1 MGVSQGCVQTVM
13 CQTEKAFQSAVRD
26 YARLRGWRC
35 YCVWDSRNSPKGW
48 PDLVLLRPPRLVVAE
63 LKSTRG
69 RLTKEQRETLNML
82 VACGVESYAW
92 WPESWSIIEKTLE

>member
-1 MGVSQGCVQTVM
+1 MY
-13 CQTEKAFQSAVRD
+13 QTEKAFQSAVRD

-35 YCVWDSRNSPKGW
+35 YCVWDSRHSPKGW

-69 RLTKEQRETLNML
+69 RLTQDQREALGL
-82 VACGVESYAW
+82 LAGCPGVETYLW
-92 WPESWSIIEKTLE
+92 RPRDWPEIEEVLK

>member
-1 MGVSQGCVQTVM
+1 M

-35 YCVWDSRNSPKGW
+35 YCVWDPRHSPKGW
-48 PDLVLLRPPRLVVAE
+48 PDLVLLRPPRMVVAE

-69 RLTKEQRETLNML
+69 RLTKEQRETLDIL
-82 VACGVESYAW
+82 VACGVEAFVW
-92 WPESWSIIEKTLE
+92 WPESWDAIEKTLE